1 MILDNYAIIYLLS
14 NIFFLYVIYRF
25 LHMFFDER
33 LTSRKVEL
41 ISYLVY
47 FVAISVLYLSLKTPL
62 INLVG
67 NLVLFFML
75 SMNYVSTWKS
85 RLTATVFMYA
95 ILICI
100 EAITVLGLQ
109 YLNLNASFK
118 GTDVELI
125 AALISSKILSYMV
138 VLILSNFKMVRNQ
151 VNLSVLHWL
160 AIFLIPIGTLFSTFL
175 LITSETGNSLAL
187 TITSIS
193 VLFLINIFVF
203 YLYDV
208 LVRSYQQKFE
218 RELLWQQ
225 NEAYVKQFE
234 LIRQSQDK
242 MRTFRHD
249 MKNHL
254 SVLKSLVEKQ
264 DVEATLTYSQGITE
278 FLDNPDEYARSG
290 NSELDGILNYKIH
303 EAREKGVQV
312 DLKLTIPERLAIQP
326 FDLSVILGNLLDNA
340 IEAASLVTAEKKI
353 RLEIFFKRNL
363 LHIQMV
369 NPYEGE
375 LNQQN
380 GRFGSTKNDHEHHG
394 IGLNSVKRSV
404 EKYNGA
410 LELSPKDGKFHTKV
424 LLYNQGAAITV

>member
-1 MILDNYAIIYLLS
+1 
-14 NIFFLYVIYRF
+14 
-25 LHMFFDER
+25 MFFDE
-33 LTSRKVEL
+33 LQSSRRTEL

-47 FVAISVLYLSLKTPL
+47 FLAISVLYLSLKSPL
-62 INLVG
+62 LNLVA

-95 ILICI
+95 ILISI

-109 YLNLNASFK
+109 FLNLNASFR

-125 AALISSKILSYMV
+125 VALIVSKILSYMA
-138 VLILSNFKMVRNQ
+138 VLILSNFKMVRNRI
-151 VNLSVLHWL
+151 NLTVLHWM
-160 AIFLIPIGTLFSTFL
+160 AIFLIPIGTLFSTYL
-175 LITSETGNSLAL
+175 LITSEMGDSLAM
-187 TITSIS
+187 TIASIS

-208 LVRSYQQKFE
+208 LIKSYQQKIE

-225 NEAYVKQFE
+225 NEAYTKQFE

-242 MRTFRHD
+242 MRTLRHD

-264 DVEATLTYSQGITE
+264 DVEATLAYSQGIAE

-303 EAREKGVQV
+303 EARERGVQV
-312 DLKLTIPERLAIQP
+312 DLNLTIPEHLAILP

-340 IEAASLVTAEKKI
+340 IEAASAVKAEKKI
-353 RLEIFFKRNL
+353 NLEIFFKRNL

-375 LNQQN
+375 LRQED
-380 GRFGSTKNDHEHHG
+380 GGLRTTKKEKEHHG
-394 IGLNSVKRSV
+394 IGLNSVRRSL

-410 LELSPKDGKFHTKV
+410 MELTSKDGKFHTKV
-424 LLYNQGAAITV
+424 LLYNPGTAVSA